1 MTKQEVEMREL
12 DELHA
17 SDRVNE
23 DERSAFEAQTGG
35 ADAHNGV
42 PAQDADSEKP
52 HHAMSTAKRLF
63 AQMKNQR
70 IRLSI
75 VGASIV
81 LYTVFN
87 IAAPMYSAIVV
98 NEIWAAVQ
106 AAWKTGAAFSVGWGP
121 MGSARIWSW

>member
-42 PAQDADSEKP
+42 LAQDADSEKP
-52 HHAMSTAKRLF
+52 HHAMATAKLRSH
-63 AQMKNQR
+63 R
-70 IRLSI
+70 
-75 VGASIV
+75 
-81 LYTVFN
+81 
-87 IAAPMYSAIVV
+87 
-98 NEIWAAVQ
+98 
-106 AAWKTGAAFSVGWGP
+106 
-121 MGSARIWSW
+121 